1 MVRAGHPLRC
11 AALYPQLHCAE
22 SAARVHHYVLELGS
36 LHAGKV
42 EYYDKEGGE
51 LKGDF
56 SVFDA
61 DDVRESTLPT
71 AKPYEIE
78 IVTAER
84 VWRVYAADSADMNE
98 WIKVLRYHL
107 DATVRLLQCTVFT
120 TKYRLS
126 H

>member
-1 MVRAGHPLRC
+1 M
-11 AALYPQLHCAE
+11 
-22 SAARVHHYVLELGS
+22 LELGS
-36 LHAGKV
+36 LHAGKA